1 MNEHQ
6 IVSLISL
13 TGFLVLVAAGFRA
26 REVGWRKG
34 FFMAGAWAGIFAVV
48 ILFIDLAH

>member
-26 REVGWRKG
+26 HEVGWRKG
-34 FFMAGAWAGIFAVV
+34 FFMASAWVGIFAVV
-48 ILFIDLAH
+48 ILFIDLAR